1 MIELNCEVVRKL
13 VQVYIDRNKLSN
25 PEFAKQA
32 KINDRT
38 VRRLLNS
45 EDSISDQTLEK
56 MAAVCEKRKFA
67 VIGFST
73 GKIYFR
79 GEHHADCTRWINEQA
94 VQIKKAHSHKKIALN
109 MKEPMIIQRLP
120 FSS

>member
-1 MIELNCEVVRKL
+1 MNREVVRKL

-45 EDSISDQTLEK
+45 EDS
-56 MAAVCEKRKFA
+56 
-67 VIGFST
+67 ST

-120 FSS
+120 FAS

>member
-1 MIELNCEVVRKL
+1 MNREVVRKL

-56 MAAVCEKRKFA
+56 MAAVCVNLPSSA
-67 VIGFST
+67 LA
-73 GKIYFR
+73 R
-79 GEHHADCTRWINEQA
+79 GRFIFGVNITLTAPGGSMNKQSR
-94 VQIKKAHSHKKIALN
+94 
-109 MKEPMIIQRLP
+109 
-120 FSS
+120 

>member
-1 MIELNCEVVRKL
+1 MNREAVRKL

-45 EDSISDQTLEK
+45 EDSISDHALEK
-56 MAAVCEKRKFA
+56 MAAACEKRKFA

-79 GEHHADCTRWINEQA
+79 GDHHADCTRWINDQA
-94 VQIKKAHSHKKIALN
+94 IHGKTVHSYKKITLN
-109 MKEPMIIQRLP
+109 IKEPMLIQRVTRT
-120 FSS
+120 

>member
-1 MIELNCEVVRKL
+1 MNREVVRKL

-56 MAAVCEKRKFA
+56 NGGCLRKNVNLPSSA
-67 VIGFST
+67 LA
-73 GKIYFR
+73 R
-79 GEHHADCTRWINEQA
+79 GRFIFGVNITLTAPGGSMNKQSR
-94 VQIKKAHSHKKIALN
+94 
-109 MKEPMIIQRLP
+109 
-120 FSS
+120 